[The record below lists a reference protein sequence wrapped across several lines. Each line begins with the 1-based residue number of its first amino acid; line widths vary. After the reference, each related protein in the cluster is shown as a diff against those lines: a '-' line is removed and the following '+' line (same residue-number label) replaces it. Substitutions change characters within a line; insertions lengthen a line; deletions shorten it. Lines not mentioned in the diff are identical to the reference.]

1 MLKIIFFSR
10 IILFF
15 IAILNSKGVYDFYH
29 KSKIMLILKIIALST
44 GSIVV
49 LFILTKI
56 MGQREMSQLSIFDYI
71 ISITIG
77 SIAAEMA
84 TSLEDN
90 FVEPLVAMIVYAVVT
105 LIIGVLNTRFVKL
118 RPIFSGRTLILYDN
132 GTLFKENFK
141 KSKIDLNEF
150 LVQCRTSGYFNLS
163 DIKTALLEENG
174 KISFLPMSEKRPANP
189 SDFNIHPADENII
202 TNIILDGKIMEKNLS
217 ELGRDK
223 LWLMEA
229 LQKQGITKI
238 DNIFL
243 ATFNSSDQSLSAYL
257 TNKNI

>member
-1 MLKIIFFSR
+1 
-10 IILFF
+10 
-15 IAILNSKGVYDFYH
+15 
-29 KSKIMLILKIIALST
+29 MLILKIIALST

-141 KSKIDLNEF
+141 KSKIDLN
-150 LVQCRTSGYFNLS
+150 
-163 DIKTALLEENG
+163 
-174 KISFLPMSEKRPANP
+174 
-189 SDFNIHPADENII
+189 
-202 TNIILDGKIMEKNLS
+202 
-217 ELGRDK
+217 
-223 LWLMEA
+223 
-229 LQKQGITKI
+229 
-238 DNIFL
+238 
-243 ATFNSSDQSLSAYL
+243 
-257 TNKNI
+257 

>member
-1 MLKIIFFSR
+1 MEYLKI
-10 IILFF
+10 
-15 IAILNSKGVYDFYH
+15 VV
-29 KSKIMLILKIIALST
+29 LSL

-49 LFILTKI
+49 LFLLTKI

-84 TSLEDN
+84 TSLENN
-90 FVEPLVAMIVYAVVT
+90 FMEPLIAMIVYAMVT
-105 LIIGVLNTRFVKL
+105 LLIALINNRFVKL

-141 KSKIDLNEF
+141 KAKIDLNEF
-150 LVQCRTSGYFNLS
+150 FVQCRTNGFFNLS
-163 DIKTALLEENG
+163 DLKTALLEENG
-174 KISFLPMSEKRPANP
+174 KISFLPLSEKRPANP
-189 SDFNIHPADENII
+189 SDFNIKPEEEALV

-217 ELGRDK
+217 EIGRDK
-223 LWLMEA
+223 IWLSEE
-229 LQKQGITKI
+229 LQKQGVTKM

-243 ATFNSSDQSLSAYL
+243 ATYKSDGTVCVYM
-257 TNKNI
+257 TNKNL